1 VQFDIAAIYV
11 PELFTEN
18 TAAAASAAPKKT
30 APPKAP
36 GTPVSGAPGKGRKP

>member
-18 TAAAASAAPKKT
+18 TPAAASTTPKKT
-30 APPKAP
+30 APAKTP
-36 GTPVSGAPGKGRKP
+36 GTPVSGAPAKGRKP